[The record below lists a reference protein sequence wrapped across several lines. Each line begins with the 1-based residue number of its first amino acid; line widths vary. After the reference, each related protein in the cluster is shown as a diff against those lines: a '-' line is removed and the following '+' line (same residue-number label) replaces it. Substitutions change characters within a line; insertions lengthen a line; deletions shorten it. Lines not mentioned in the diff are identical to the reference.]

1 MGPRRVPRW
10 ASRYALV
17 TVGSIQ
23 VTDVAHSFPGRT
35 LFSGVSFRV
44 PSGSHV
50 ALVGTNGAGKTTLL
64 RMVAGEEPGP
74 GPVRVDGRLG
84 YMRQFVA
91 SHDPAVSVR
100 DFLAGLAPPTVGR
113 AHDELRHMEFIVAGP
128 HGGSARDRYTHAL
141 AAWGDAGGYAYEVLW
156 DTCTQ
161 SALGAGLDRV
171 GSRRVTTLSGGEQKR
186 LALEA
191 FLRSDD
197 DVLLLDEPDNFLDI
211 PGKRWL
217 EDRLNA
223 SRKTILYV
231 SHDRALLAETAHAIV
246 TIEGGT
252 AWTHHG
258 GFATYAAARADRL
271 EQIDEERRL
280 YDEEHKRIVAQ
291 IREFKRR
298 AAMNEKFAKRARATE
313 KKLERF
319 ERDRAPR
326 TAVREQDVRMD
337 LGGGRSGKVA
347 VRARGLAVPG
357 IFEPFD
363 TEIHFGERVGVVG
376 PNGTGKTHFMK
387 LLAGEDVRHRGE
399 WMLGARVRSAHFS
412 QLHERPELAELTPVE
427 ALQKEALDFGQAMRV
442 LSRYGLT
449 EVARL
454 PFRMLSGGQQA
465 RFQILLIE
473 VQGSTLL
480 LLDEP
485 TDNLDIDSA
494 EALEEALLDY
504 QGTVLVVTHDRW
516 LMRLLERFL
525 VFGDDG
531 SVTEALEHPYG

>member
-1 MGPRRVPRW
+1 M
-10 ASRYALV
+10 
-17 TVGSIQ
+17 GSIE
-23 VTDVAHSFPGRT
+23 VADVAHTFPGRT

-44 PSGSHV
+44 PSGAHV
-50 ALVGTNGAGKTTLL
+50 ALVGANGAGKTTLL
-64 RMVAGEEPGP
+64 RLVAGEELPATGM
-74 GPVRVDGRLG
+74 VRVDGRLG

-91 SHDPAVSVR
+91 YQDPKATVR
-100 DFLAGLAPPTVGR
+100 DFLASLAPPLVRR
-113 AHDELRHMEFIVAGP
+113 AHQELRHLEFIVAGP
-128 HGGSARDRYTHAL
+128 HGGSARDRYAHAL
-141 AAWGDAGGYAYEVLW
+141 GGWGDVGGYSYEVLW

-161 SALGAGLDRV
+161 SALGVSLDRV
-171 GSRRVTTLSGGEQKR
+171 GSRRVVTLSGGEQKR

-197 DVLLLDEPDNFLDI
+197 DMLLLDEPDNFLDI

-223 SRKTILYV
+223 SRKAILFV
-231 SHDRALLAETAHAIV
+231 SHDRALLANTAHAIV

-271 EQIDEERRL
+271 QQIEDERKR
-280 YDEEHKRIVAQ
+280 YDEEHKRIEAQ

-326 TAVREQDVRMD
+326 TLVREQDVRMD
-337 LGGGRSGKVA
+337 LGGGRTGKVA
-347 VRARGLAVPG
+347 IRARGLAIPG
-357 IFEPFD
+357 VVEPFD
-363 TEIHFGERVGVVG
+363 TEIHFGERIGVVG

-387 LLAGEDVRHRGE
+387 LLAGEDVRHQGE
-399 WMLGARVRSAHFS
+399 WMLGSRVRAAHFS
-412 QLHERPELAELTPVE
+412 QLHERPDLADLELVE
-427 ALQKEALDFGQAMRV
+427 ALRKEALDFGQAMRI
-442 LSRYGLT
+442 LGRYGLA

-504 QGTVLVVTHDRW
+504 EGTVVVVTHDRW

-525 VFGDDG
+525 VFREDG
-531 SVTEALEHPYG
+531 SVNEELESPYTADLVAK

>member
-1 MGPRRVPRW
+1 M
-10 ASRYALV
+10 
-17 TVGSIQ
+17 GSIE
-23 VTDVAHSFPGRT
+23 VDDVAHEFPGRT
-35 LFSGVSFRV
+35 LFAGVSFRV
-44 PSGSHV
+44 PSWSHI
-50 ALVGTNGAGKTTLL
+50 ALVGANGAGKTTLL
-64 RMVAGEEPGP
+64 RMVAGEETPGA
-74 GPVRVDGRLG
+74 GSVRVDGRLG

-91 SHDPAVSVR
+91 SQDPAATVR
-100 DFLAGLAPPTVGR
+100 DFLAGLAPPAVGR
-113 AHDELRHMEFIVAGP
+113 AHVELRHLESIVAGP
-128 HGGSARDRYTHAL
+128 HGGSARDRYAHAL
-141 AAWGDAGGYAYEVLW
+141 AAWGDADGYAYEVLW

-161 SALGAGLDRV
+161 SVLGAPLNRV
-171 GSRRVTTLSGGEQKR
+171 GPRRLVTLSGGEQKR

-217 EDRLNA
+217 EERLNA
-223 SRKTILYV
+223 SRKTILFV
-231 SHDRALLAETAHAIV
+231 SHDRALLANTARAIV

-258 GFATYAAARADRL
+258 GFATYAAARAERL
-271 EQIDEERRL
+271 ERIDQERRL
-280 YDEEHKRIVAQ
+280 YGEEHKRIVAQ

-298 AAMNEKFAKRARATE
+298 AALNEKFAKRARATE

-326 TAVREQDVRMD
+326 AAVREQSVHMD
-337 LGGGRSGKVA
+337 LGGGRTGKVA
-347 VRARGLAVPG
+347 MRARGLAIPG

-363 TEIHFGERVGVVG
+363 AEVRFGELVGVIG
-376 PNGTGKTHFMK
+376 PNGTGKTHFMR
-387 LLAGEDVRHRGE
+387 LLAGEDIVHRGE
-399 WMLGARVRSAHFS
+399 WMLGARVKPAHFS

-427 ALQKEALDFGQAMRV
+427 ALQKEALDFGQAMRF
-442 LSRYGLT
+442 LTRYGLA
-449 EVARL
+449 EVAQL

-504 QGTVLVVTHDRW
+504 EGTVLVVTHDRW

-531 SVTEALEHPYG
+531 SVTEELEHPYG

>member
-1 MGPRRVPRW
+1 M
-10 ASRYALV
+10 
-17 TVGSIQ
+17 GSIE
-23 VTDVAHSFPGRT
+23 VVDVEHSFPGRT

-50 ALVGTNGAGKTTLL
+50 ALVGANGAGKTTLL
-64 RMVAGEEPGP
+64 RMVAAEEVPGS
-74 GPVRVDGRLG
+74 GSVRIDGRLG

-91 SHDPAVSVR
+91 SHDPEATVR
-100 DFLAGLAPPTVGR
+100 DFLAGLAPKAVHL

-128 HGGSARDRYTHAL
+128 HGGSARDRYAHAL

-156 DTCTQ
+156 DTCAQ
-161 SALGAGLDRV
+161 SALGAGFDRV
-171 GSRRVTTLSGGEQKR
+171 GFRPITTLSGGEQKR

-191 FLRSDD
+191 FLRSED

-217 EDRLNA
+217 ENRLNA
-223 SRKTILYV
+223 SRKTILFV

-252 AWTHHG
+252 VWTHHG
-258 GFATYAAARADRL
+258 GFDTYATARADRL
-271 EQIDEERRL
+271 ERIDDERRR
-280 YDEEHKRIVAQ
+280 YDEEHERIVAQ

-298 AAMNEKFAKRARATE
+298 AALNEKFAKRARATE

-337 LGGGRSGKVA
+337 LSGGRSGKVV
-347 VRARGLAVPG
+347 VRARGLAIPG
-357 IFEPFD
+357 LVQSFD

-376 PNGTGKTHFMK
+376 SNGTGKTHFMK
-387 LLAGEDVRHRGE
+387 LLAGEDIRHEGE
-399 WMLGARVRSAHFS
+399 WMLGARVNAALFS

-442 LSRYGLT
+442 LNRYGLA

-494 EALEEALLDY
+494 EALEEAILDY
-504 QGTVLVVTHDRW
+504 EGTVLVVTHDRW

-531 SVTEALEHPYG
+531 SVTEALERPYV